1 MQLVST
7 ITLTSSSTNTMQ
19 FTSIPQ
25 TGKHLLLL
33 VSARSTTAANP
44 INLGLYINDI
54 FTFTYQ
60 NRRLR
65 GDGSSATSA
74 EQTGARPFDYPS
86 FPGNTVLTNT
96 FGLTDFLIS
105 NYTASGAKS
114 LSIDSVI
121 ENSTSSAEAL
131 LIAGLLNGAGP
142 VTKLE
147 LVDPSGGLFAAGTIA
162 SLYIL
167 K

>member
-7 ITLTSSSTNTMQ
+7 ITLSSSSTNSMQ
-19 FTSIPQ
+19 FTAIPQ

-33 VSARSTTAANP
+33 VSARSTTAATQ

-74 EQTGARPFDYPS
+74 EQTGARPFDYPV
-86 FPGNTVLTNT
+86 FPGNNVLSNT
-96 FGLTDFLIS
+96 FGLTDFLIP
-105 NYTASGAKS
+105 NYTSSGAKA
-114 LSIDSVI
+114 LNIDSVI
-121 ENSTSSAEAL
+121 ENNTSSAEAL
-131 LIAGLLNGAGP
+131 LIAGLLNGVGA

-147 LVDPSGGLFAAGTIA
+147 LVDPSGGLFAAGTMA

-167 K
+167 N